1 MKKYFFILFILVS
14 SPLYSQKLIYN
25 QNFDGKLELK
35 NLTLDEREDKKGSL
49 EDGYYIF
56 QYIDGD
62 NTKFSIELLDI
73 KDLESSNYIIESKI
87 KYEDGEE
94 DMPFGLVLNSNNNAD
109 DFYLFSISDNG
120 YFRIQSYYND
130 EYHEQV
136 GWTKTDAV
144 DEGGWNVLRVE
155 RINYIARYY
164 INGVN
169 VFNDEYFIPNGYWCG
184 FFLTQ
189 EGQEIEVDYLKFWE
203 SEKTIDLIDNPLTDI
218 EKVVLKE
225 LNSETD
231 ELSPRIAPDGKT
243 IFFTRDDHPEHFG
256 SSNNQDIWFS
266 ELKNDKWGKPQIMPK
281 PINNSGSNSLITI
294 TPDYNTVYLSN
305 LYDKNGEPDG
315 SGMSIS
321 RRNSM
326 GWEVPTKVDI
336 DNFHNSNQYV
346 SYFMSQDKKILFT
359 GIETETSRG
368 GMDLYI
374 SKLENDGSYTEP
386 VNLGDNINTFA
397 DDFNPFLAADN
408 TTLYYISAG
417 LPGYGREDVWVT
429 KRLDDTWMN
438 WSKPKNLGP
447 AINSKGREFAFTLT
461 AKGDEAYMVSYEKL
475 EGSKGAG
482 DLVKVQLSKSA
493 QPDPVVLVYGKVLN
507 KKTNEPIAAN
517 IEYFGL
523 KDDKNYGNATSN
535 PETGEYKIILPR
547 GVNYGFKSSAKGFI
561 SVSENLDLTDLKEY
575 KEIEKNLYLV
585 PVEIGQTIRLNNI
598 FFDTGLAIL
607 REESENELENLK
619 KLLLDNSKMTIEISG
634 HTDNVGNDANNMK
647 LSSDRAQAVVQWLLD
662 KGINPNRLTSK
673 GYGETKPIGSNSTED
688 GKQLN
693 RRVEFTIITQ

>member
-1 MKKYFFILFILVS
+1 MKKYFFILFLVITA
-14 SPLYSQKLIYN
+14 PLFSQKLIYN
-25 QNFDGKLELK
+25 QNFDGKLEPK
-35 NLTLDEREDKKGSL
+35 NLTLDEREDKKG
-49 EDGYYIF
+49 EIDDGYYTF
-56 QYIDGD
+56 SYVSGD

-73 KDLESSNYIIESKI
+73 KDLATSNYTIETKME
-87 KYEDGEE
+87 YQDGSE
-94 DMPFGLVLNSNNNAD
+94 DMPFGLVLNSNNDAD

-120 YFRIQSYYND
+120 FFRIQSYYND

-144 DEGGWNVLRVE
+144 NQGGSNVLRVE

-169 VFNDEYFIPNGYWCG
+169 VYNDEYFIPNGYWCG
-184 FFLTQ
+184 FFLTE

-218 EKVVLKE
+218 EKIVLTE

-256 SSNNQDIWFS
+256 SNNNQDIWFS
-266 ELKNDKWGKPQIMPK
+266 ELKDGKWGKPKIMPK

-321 RRNSM
+321 KRNSM
-326 GWEVPTKVDI
+326 GWEVPTKVEI

-359 GIETETSRG
+359 AIETESSRG
-368 GMDLYI
+368 SMDLYL
-374 SKLENDGSYTEP
+374 SKLEDDGSYTEP

-447 AINSKGREFAFTLT
+447 AINSSGREFAFTLT
-461 AKGDEAYMVSYEKL
+461 AKGDEAYMISYEKL

-482 DLVKVQLSKSA
+482 DIVKVQLSKSA

-507 KKTNEPIAAN
+507 KKTNEPIAAS

-561 SVSENLDLTDLKEY
+561 SVSENLDLTELKEY

-619 KLLLDNSKMTIEISG
+619 KLLSDNSKMTIEVSG

-662 KGINPNRLTSK
+662 KGINTSRLTSK
-673 GYGETKPIGSNSTED
+673 GYGETKPIGSNSTEE

>member
-1 MKKYFFILFILVS
+1 MKKYFFILFLIITT
-14 SPLYSQKLIYN
+14 PLLSQKLIYD
-25 QNFDGKLELK
+25 QNFDGTVAPD
-35 NLTLDEREDKKGSL
+35 NLTLEGRDDKEG
-49 EDGYYIF
+49 EIDDGIYTYR
-56 QYIDGD
+56 YNSGE
-62 NTKFSIELLDI
+62 NTKFSIELLDVE
-73 KDLESSNYIIESKI
+73 DLSTSNYTVEAKI
-87 KYEDGEE
+87 RYEDGEE
-94 DMPFGLVLNSNNNAD
+94 DMPFGLVLNSNSDAD

-120 YFRIQSYYND
+120 FFRIQAYYDD
-130 EYHEQV
+130 EYHDQKA
-136 GWTKTDAV
+136 WTKSDAV
-144 DEGGWNVLRVE
+144 NEGGWNVLRVE

-169 VFNDEYFIPNGYWCG
+169 VYNDEYFIPNGYWCG
-184 FFLTQ
+184 FFLTDEDQ
-189 EGQEIEVDYLKFWE
+189 ELEADYLKFWE
-203 SEKTIDLIDNPLTDI
+203 SEKTIDLIDNPLMDI
-218 EKVVLKE
+218 EKVVLTE
-225 LNSETD
+225 LNSESD

-256 SSNNQDIWFS
+256 AKNNQDIWFS
-266 ELKNDKWGKPQIMPK
+266 EFKNGKWGKPRIMPK

-305 LYDKNGEPDG
+305 LYDSDGEPDG

-321 RRNSM
+321 KRNSM
-326 GWEVPTKVDI
+326 GWEVPQKVEI
-336 DNFHNSNQYV
+336 DNFYNNNQYV

-359 GIETETSRG
+359 GIETETSIG
-368 GMDLYI
+368 SMDLYV
-374 SKLENDGSYTEP
+374 SKLEDDGSYSEP
-386 VNLGDNINTFA
+386 INLGENINTFA

-429 KRLDDTWMN
+429 KRLDDTWLN

-447 AINSKGREFAFTLT
+447 AINTSGREFAFTLT

-482 DLVKVQLSKSA
+482 DIVKVKLSESA
-493 QPDPVVLVYGKVLN
+493 KPDPVVLVYGKVLN

-535 PETGEYKIILPR
+535 SETGEYKIILPR
-547 GVNYGFKSSAKGFI
+547 GVNYGFKSGAEGFI
-561 SVSENLDLTDLKEY
+561 SVSENLDLTELKEY

-619 KLLLDNSKMTIEISG
+619 KLLSDNEEMTIEISG
-634 HTDNVGNDANNMK
+634 HTDNVGNDANNLK

-662 KGINPNRLTSK
+662 KGIDTSRLTSK
-673 GYGETKPIGSNSTED
+673 GYGETKPIGSNSTDE